1 MFATRKSARLGVCL
15 VLVRSAVS
23 LWLLR
28 WRERILRLGFGEAD
42 VQLSS
47 FFVACVGLGFVAAGL
62 WPVMGRI

>member
-1 MFATRKSARLGVCL
+1 MFATRKSARLGVYL

-47 FFVACVGLGFVAAGL
+47 FFVA
-62 WPVMGRI
+62 